1 MVATVRH
8 EYEQK
13 ILFQELHQCSLETLV
28 VRCDVTREDDL
39 LGLVDS
45 ALERF
50 GSIDV
55 LVNNAGY
62 GQFGGIELVTAAQAR
77 AQLEVNTIA
86 PLRLA
91 QLVLPHMREKGRGKI
106 INISSVA
113 GRIVLPWGG
122 WYAASKF
129 ALEALTDAMRLECRP
144 FNVQVVSVLSGPVQ
158 TDFVTKLQMS
168 EPGATSPEFQHRIH
182 EHAQAR
188 RKRSREGAWTSQMT
202 AELLLSIA
210 RSSNPRTR
218 YVTTSVGKAAVLLR
232 KFLPDRLW
240 DRLIVRAY
248 GAQKIFNKPTP

>member
-1 MVATVRH
+1 M
-8 EYEQK
+8 
-13 ILFQELHQCSLETLV
+13 
-28 VRCDVTREDDL
+28 VRCDVTCDDDL

-45 ALERF
+45 ALQRF

-62 GQFGGIELVTAAQAR
+62 GQFGGIELVTAEQAR
-77 AQLEVNTIA
+77 AQFEVNTIA

-91 QLVLPHMREKGRGKI
+91 QLVLPHMRERGSGRI

-129 ALEALTDAMRLECRP
+129 ALEALTDALRLECRP
-144 FNVQVVSVLSGPVQ
+144 FNVHVVSVLSGPVQ
-158 TDFVTKLQMS
+158 TDFVTKLQIS
-168 EPGATSPEFQHRIH
+168 EPRAASPEFQHRIH
-182 EHAQAR
+182 EHAQER
-188 RKRSREGAWTSQMT
+188 RKRSREGAWTAQMT
-202 AELLLSIA
+202 AELLLSIVK
-210 RSSNPRTR
+210 SSNPRTR
-218 YVTTSVGKAAVLLR
+218 YVTTPIGKAAVLLR

-248 GAQKIFNKPTP
+248 GAQKIFNKPAS